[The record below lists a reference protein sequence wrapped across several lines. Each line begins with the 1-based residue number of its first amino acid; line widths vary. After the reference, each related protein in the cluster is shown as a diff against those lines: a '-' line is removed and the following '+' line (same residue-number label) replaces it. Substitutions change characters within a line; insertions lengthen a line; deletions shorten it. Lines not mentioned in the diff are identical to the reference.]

1 MQVYDSSNERRQKR
15 STKKKSKGGSKY
27 GNDRQSKWN
36 RSGKSNRKT
45 RKSKRRSNNNNI
57 VTESP
62 IHEINISDIN
72 EDNCDKMLDKVLEL
86 ANLEMIEINSTNNN
100 STNDDDEDAINTFSD
115 DDSNEQYD
123 LETDDSC
130 EFDEEYSFDNVRRVA
145 LSNRGRRVSIYDM
158 EFDNNDQTN
167 VEVARRL
174 GLMQG
179 LTPEKTRF
187 SDDFQHIKGTDS
199 SSVNNTITLTFSTD
213 DTYNLNFVFDE
224 KPNRGS
230 TAATDK
236 EISISAAMAGN
247 DATAIAN
254 AINTAI
260 ANNASETGGG
270 SSLAGIASATASG
283 NVVTLTVT
291 DGKSV
296 DIQRSGD
303 TLSTGNGTVA
313 IVPVT
318 IGTATKTLD
327 DANVSPGYDLTISG
341 DTVLAAVQTGGTN
354 PTITASHL

>member
-1 MQVYDSSNERRQKR
+1 MAPSSCMRNITKKNVGYDVTKHLNTGSTNNNGKLQVHDSSNERRQR
-15 STKKKSKGGSKY
+15 STGKKSKGGSKY

-45 RKSKRRSNNNNI
+45 RKSKRRSNNSNI

-167 VEVARRL
+167 
-174 GLMQG
+174 
-179 LTPEKTRF
+179 
-187 SDDFQHIKGTDS
+187 
-199 SSVNNTITLTFSTD
+199 NNIF
-213 DTYNLNFVFDE
+213 E
-224 KPNRGS
+224 EEEER
-230 TAATDK
+230 K
-236 EISISAAMAGN
+236 E
-247 DATAIAN
+247 
-254 AINTAI
+254 
-260 ANNASETGGG
+260 
-270 SSLAGIASATASG
+270 
-283 NVVTLTVT
+283 
-291 DGKSV
+291 
-296 DIQRSGD
+296 
-303 TLSTGNGTVA
+303 
-313 IVPVT
+313 
-318 IGTATKTLD
+318 
-327 DANVSPGYDLTISG
+327 
-341 DTVLAAVQTGGTN
+341 
-354 PTITASHL
+354 